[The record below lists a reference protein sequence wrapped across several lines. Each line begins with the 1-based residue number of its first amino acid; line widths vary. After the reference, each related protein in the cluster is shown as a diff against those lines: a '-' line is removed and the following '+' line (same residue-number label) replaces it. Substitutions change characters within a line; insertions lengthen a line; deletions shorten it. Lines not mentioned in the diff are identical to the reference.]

1 MVKPVFHLTR
11 RAALD
16 LRNIYARSCR
26 EWGEN
31 IADRYMAELYAAMGR
46 AAADPDVGRLR
57 QHRSM
62 PFLMV
67 PAQKHFVI
75 YDRLPEGIAILT
87 LLHQVRDIESVIGTL
102 TPAFLDELERLKR
115 QVV

>member
-1 MVKPVFHLTR
+1 VVKPAFHLTR

-16 LRNIYARSCR
+16 LRDIYTRSCR

-31 IADRYMAELYAAMGR
+31 TADRYMAELYAAMGE
-46 AAADPDVGRLR
+46 AAVDPDAGRLR
-57 QHRSM
+57 QRRAT

-67 PAQKHFVI
+67 PAQKHFVV
-75 YDRLPEGIAILT
+75 YDRIANGIAILT
-87 LLHQVRDIESVIGTL
+87 LLHQVRDIENVIGNL

-115 QVV
+115 QVL